1 MRSYTNLRGAFRA
14 TGASLPFYPEGRT
27 YSPPAKQAVV
37 SLPLVGLVRSS
48 RTVHR
53 TLLQRGQE
61 MPQVSIPCAVGASA
75 DAEIAACRTNPADTL
90 PASCLRKPATG
101 SFIADMGSNAA
112 HFSCKEKQKPRG
124 GVLPPPHKIRIE
136 VNANGNLPLGGK
148 GGQPGSRTLRLCS
161 LRLSQLLPHPQ

>member
-14 TGASLPFYPEGRT
+14 TGRPFLYPEGRT

-90 PASCLRKPATG
+90 PASACE
-101 SFIADMGSNAA
+101 N
-112 HFSCKEKQKPRG
+112 
-124 GVLPPPHKIRIE
+124 LPPAALLQRWAAMFHFLQRETETKVAFYHLTKYE
-136 VNANGNLPLGGK
+136 
-148 GGQPGSRTLRLCS
+148 SR
-161 LRLSQLLPHPQ
+161 

>member
-1 MRSYTNLRGAFRA
+1 MRSYTNLRGRSGQPGRPF
-14 TGASLPFYPEGRT
+14 LFYPEGRT

-112 HFSCKEKQKPRG
+112 HFLFAKRNRNQ
-124 GVLPPPHKIRIE
+124 GVAFYH
-136 VNANGNLPLGGK
+136 PLTK
-148 GGQPGSRTLRLCS
+148 YESR
-161 LRLSQLLPHPQ
+161 

>member
-14 TGASLPFYPEGRT
+14 TGASLPF
-27 YSPPAKQAVV
+27 
-37 SLPLVGLVRSS
+37 LS
-48 RTVHR
+48 RRAH
-53 TLLQRGQE
+53 LLTTCEAGGGIPSDGQFVKSGQE

-112 HFSCKEKQKPRG
+112 HFLFAKRNRNQ
-124 GVLPPPHKIRIE
+124 GVAFYH
-136 VNANGNLPLGGK
+136 PLTK
-148 GGQPGSRTLRLCS
+148 YESR
-161 LRLSQLLPHPQ
+161 